1 MTKAAELAKMG
12 EVITNS
18 QIGGRRNIIING
30 SASVNQRGDSTGV
43 TADGYYGPD
52 RWAYK
57 TEGEETVSISQ
68 ASDGPDGFANSYK
81 VEVTTA
87 DSTIAADDYA
97 RVETRLEGQNLQ
109 HLKYGASGA
118 ESITLSFY
126 VKSSVT
132 GTYALGFYSADGSRN
147 IGSTY
152 TISSANTW
160 EYKTLTFAGD
170 TSGTINDDN
179 GEALRIWFLLSAGSN
194 FTSSDNTS
202 WAGYSDSRVA
212 YGHTTNVIG
221 TSSATWQI
229 TGVQLEVGEQAT
241 PFEHRSFGEELAL
254 CQRYYQKI
262 TGSDSIYVATTT
274 EGISRINGMWT
285 TTMRSTPTSTI
296 DSGWNV
302 ANLNNMYQAYNSS
315 GTSTFPNITADSELQ
330 EIQMTIISAK
340 YCRNN
345 KDTTNI
351 TIEAVV
357 DGETLFIPLDPDNKH
372 YQAILEWVAEGN
384 TIAEADQ
391 V

>member
-1 MTKAAELAKMG
+1 MALTKVKVGGIEPNL
-12 EVITNS
+12 
-18 QIGGRRNIIING
+18 GRRNIVING

-52 RWAYK
+52 RWYYK

-97 RVETRLEGQNLQ
+97 RIETRLEGQNLQ

-132 GTYALGFYSADGSRN
+132 GTYAVGFYSADGSRN

-170 TSGTINDDN
+170 TGGTINDDN

-212 YGHTTNVIG
+212 YGHTANVIG
-221 TSSATWQI
+221 TSSATFFL
-229 TGVQLEVGEQAT
+229 TGVQMEVGSQAT
-241 PFEHRSFGEELAL
+241 PFEHRSYGEELNI
-254 CQRYYQKI
+254 CRRYYHELSG
-262 TGSDSIYVATTT
+262 GSNANRLYTYNYNASYKAFLFYFPVEMRAAPTVAMSNS
-274 EGISRINGMWT
+274 GGSNGTAGTLTKNSMFRYIAGGVT
-285 TTMRSTPTSTI
+285 VGT
-296 DSGWNV
+296 
-302 ANLNNMYQAYNSS
+302 AYFLYDFS
-315 GTSTFPNITADSELQ
+315 FDAEL
-330 EIQMTIISAK
+330 
-340 YCRNN
+340 
-345 KDTTNI
+345 
-351 TIEAVV
+351 
-357 DGETLFIPLDPDNKH
+357 
-372 YQAILEWVAEGN
+372 
-384 TIAEADQ
+384 
-391 V
+391 

>member
-12 EVITNS
+12 EVLTNS
-18 QIGGRRNIIING
+18 QIGGRRNIVVNG

-52 RWAYK
+52 RWHYK

-97 RVETRLEGQNLQ
+97 RIETRLEGQNLQ

-132 GTYALGFYSADGSRN
+132 GTYAVGFYSADGSRN

-170 TSGTINDDN
+170 TGGTLNDDN

-212 YGHTTNVIG
+212 YGHTANVIG
-221 TSSATWQI
+221 TSSATFQL
-229 TGVQLEVGEQAT
+229 TGMQLEVGEQAT

-254 CQRYYQKI
+254 CERYYEKSYEYG
-262 TGSDSIYVATTT
+262 TA
-274 EGISRINGMWT
+274 
-285 TTMRSTPTSTI
+285 
-296 DSGWNV
+296 
-302 ANLNNMYQAYNSS
+302 S
-315 GTSTFPNITADSELQ
+315 GTSTGVGSLQAGGGVTGATTSFIGGLTIRYKTSKRSSPTVTMYDKSGNSGKIHRVQLGSVSSANNTATVENGGTTGFTVYSASGDSASGVQGHFEAESEL
-330 EIQMTIISAK
+330 
-340 YCRNN
+340 
-345 KDTTNI
+345 
-351 TIEAVV
+351 
-357 DGETLFIPLDPDNKH
+357 
-372 YQAILEWVAEGN
+372 
-384 TIAEADQ
+384 
-391 V
+391 

>member
-1 MTKAAELAKMG
+1 MALTKVKVGGIEPNL
-12 EVITNS
+12 
-18 QIGGRRNIIING
+18 GRRNIVING

-52 RWAYK
+52 RWYYK

-97 RVETRLEGQNLQ
+97 RIETRLEGQNLQ

-132 GTYALGFYSADGSRN
+132 GTYAVGFYSADGSRN

-170 TSGTINDDN
+170 TGGTINDDN

-212 YGHTTNVIG
+212 YGHTANVIG
-221 TSSATWQI
+221 TSSATFFL
-229 TGVQLEVGEQAT
+229 TGVQMEVGSQAT
-241 PFEHRSFGEELAL
+241 PFEHRSFGEELQL
-254 CQRYYQKI
+254 CQRYYTLI
-262 TGSDSIYVATTT
+262 ADGSDVSNYAFGMGAAYLSGAMYSSMHLPTPMRTAPSTESTDIANSMTFYRNGAADHIDEVALSVATTQSIEFLNT
-274 EGISRINGMWT
+274 SDISSTAGHAGFLRIN
-285 TTMRSTPTSTI
+285 
-296 DSGWNV
+296 N
-302 ANLNNMYQAYNSS
+302 NSS
-315 GTSTFPNITADSELQ
+315 VKFAVSAEL
-330 EIQMTIISAK
+330 
-340 YCRNN
+340 
-345 KDTTNI
+345 
-351 TIEAVV
+351 
-357 DGETLFIPLDPDNKH
+357 
-372 YQAILEWVAEGN
+372 
-384 TIAEADQ
+384 
-391 V
+391 

>member
-315 GTSTFPNITADSELQ
+315 GTSTFPNITADSEL
-330 EIQMTIISAK
+330 
-340 YCRNN
+340 
-345 KDTTNI
+345 
-351 TIEAVV
+351 
-357 DGETLFIPLDPDNKH
+357 
-372 YQAILEWVAEGN
+372 
-384 TIAEADQ
+384 
-391 V
+391 

>member
-12 EVITNS
+12 EVLTNS
-18 QIGGRRNIIING
+18 QIGGRRNIVING

-52 RWAYK
+52 RWHYK

-97 RVETRLEGQNLQ
+97 RIETRLEGQNLQ

-132 GTYALGFYSADGSRN
+132 GTYAVGFYSADGSRN

-170 TSGTINDDN
+170 TGGTLNDDN

-212 YGHTTNVIG
+212 YGHTANVIG
-221 TSSATWQI
+221 TSSATFQL
-229 TGVQLEVGEQAT
+229 TGMQLEVGSQAT
-241 PFEHRSFGEELAL
+241 PFEHASSFGETLAL
-254 CQRYYQKI
+254 CQRYYTVLCEQ
-262 TGSDSIYVATTT
+262 TASGDESI
-274 EGISRINGMWT
+274 
-285 TTMRSTPTSTI
+285 
-296 DSGWNV
+296 
-302 ANLNNMYQAYNSS
+302 LNMQAYNTTKIYGVYSLPVEMRAAPTLVQTTGTNNYKFFRADTSDNFNELEIETNPSNTRNVELFVDADLSHTQGHAGWIRS
-315 GTSTFPNITADSELQ
+315 GNENTLVAVSAEL
-330 EIQMTIISAK
+330 
-340 YCRNN
+340 
-345 KDTTNI
+345 
-351 TIEAVV
+351 
-357 DGETLFIPLDPDNKH
+357 
-372 YQAILEWVAEGN
+372 
-384 TIAEADQ
+384 
-391 V
+391 

>member
-229 TGVQLEVGEQAT
+229 TGVQLEVGSQAT

-315 GTSTFPNITADSELQ
+315 GTNTFPNITADSEL
-330 EIQMTIISAK
+330 
-340 YCRNN
+340 
-345 KDTTNI
+345 
-351 TIEAVV
+351 
-357 DGETLFIPLDPDNKH
+357 
-372 YQAILEWVAEGN
+372 
-384 TIAEADQ
+384 
-391 V
+391 

>member
-315 GTSTFPNITADSELQ
+315 GTNTFPNITADSEL
-330 EIQMTIISAK
+330 
-340 YCRNN
+340 
-345 KDTTNI
+345 
-351 TIEAVV
+351 
-357 DGETLFIPLDPDNKH
+357 
-372 YQAILEWVAEGN
+372 
-384 TIAEADQ
+384 
-391 V
+391 

>member
-12 EVITNS
+12 EVLTNS

-30 SASVNQRGDSTGV
+30 SASVNQRGNSTGV

-52 RWAYK
+52 RWHYK

-81 VEVTTA
+81 VEVTTT

-132 GTYALGFYSADGSRN
+132 GTYAVGLYSADGNRN

-170 TSGTINDDN
+170 TGGTINDDN
-179 GEALRIWFLLSAGSN
+179 GEALRIWFLFTSGSDYA
-194 FTSSDNTS
+194 SSDNTS
-202 WAGYSDSRVA
+202 WGGYSDSRIS
-212 YGHTTNVIG
+212 YGHAVNLIG

-229 TGVQLEVGEQAT
+229 TGVQMEIGEQAT
-241 PFEHRSFGEELAL
+241 PFEHRSVGEELAL
-254 CQRYYQKI
+254 CQRYFTVLCEQ
-262 TGSDSIYVATTT
+262 
-274 EGISRINGMWT
+274 INGGGLAICNMAGYASGILYGVYNFPT
-285 TTMRSTPTSTI
+285 EMRAHPTLVQVTGTNNYRFYRNGGNDYFNQIEI
-296 DSGWNV
+296 DSDPQSTRNAELHVDQDLSHTAGHAGWIRSGNENTFV
-302 ANLNNMYQAYNSS
+302 AFSA
-315 GTSTFPNITADSELQ
+315 EL
-330 EIQMTIISAK
+330 
-340 YCRNN
+340 
-345 KDTTNI
+345 
-351 TIEAVV
+351 
-357 DGETLFIPLDPDNKH
+357 
-372 YQAILEWVAEGN
+372 
-384 TIAEADQ
+384 
-391 V
+391 

>member
-1 MTKAAELAKMG
+1 MALTKVKVGGIEPNL
-12 EVITNS
+12 
-18 QIGGRRNIIING
+18 GRRNIVING

-52 RWAYK
+52 RWYYK

-97 RVETRLEGQNLQ
+97 RIETRLEGQNLQ

-132 GTYALGFYSADGSRN
+132 GTYAVGFYSADGSRN

-170 TSGTINDDN
+170 TGGTINDDN

-212 YGHTTNVIG
+212 YGHTANVIG
-221 TSSATWQI
+221 TSSATFFL
-229 TGVQLEVGEQAT
+229 TGVQMEVGSQAT

-254 CQRYYQKI
+254 CQRYFYKLVSGINQSFAMGTYYSSSLI
-262 TGSDSIYVATTT
+262 TSDIRYPVTMRATPTVSYATGTDYYVAYGGGQGDGFNTFTAVQRGT
-274 EGISRINGMWT
+274 PDGCALDCTNEG
-285 TTMRSTPTSTI
+285 
-296 DSGWNV
+296 V
-302 ANLNNMYQAYNSS
+302 S
-315 GTSTFPNITADSELQ
+315 GTQGHGCNLSTYNASAYIYASAEL
-330 EIQMTIISAK
+330 
-340 YCRNN
+340 
-345 KDTTNI
+345 
-351 TIEAVV
+351 
-357 DGETLFIPLDPDNKH
+357 
-372 YQAILEWVAEGN
+372 
-384 TIAEADQ
+384 
-391 V
+391 